1 MKKLSKTTLLLLL
14 GSAGLLS
21 IAGVSVG
28 FAAWTYVNPS
38 NVAAANAGGVAKA
51 TSVVSNTSTVSGSIS
66 VSGNAVVIIDDT
78 GYTTATDGTKTYTAV
93 AFWAD
98 AKQDYST
105 DSSKIVAPTMAATLA
120 LTDTT
125 AVVPSGTAFTYAI
138 AISKTDSTLG
148 YLLDYVDDFSAS
160 SLTWAS
166 GVSIASSLPTLT
178 IKTAAVPQNLTQY
191 DTMIEALD
199 NTVITFTFSVKGPT
213 A

>member
-28 FAAWTYVNPS
+28 FAAWTYTDAA
-38 NVAAANAGGVAKA
+38 NVAPLTTGGMANATGV
-51 TSVVSNTSTVSGSIS
+51 TTTTTTVSGSIS
-66 VSGNAVVIIDDT
+66 VSGSAVVIIDDT

-105 DSSKIVAPTMAATLA
+105 DSSKIVKPTMAATLT
-120 LTDTT
+120 LTDAT
-125 AVVPSGTAFTYAI
+125 ATVPSGTAFTYAI
-138 AISKTDSTLG
+138 AIGKTDSALG
-148 YLLDYVDDFSAS
+148 YLLDYVEDFSAT
-160 SLTWAS
+160 SLTWVS
-166 GVSIASSLPTLT
+166 GVSIASSLPALA
-178 IKTAAVPQNLTQY
+178 IKTTAVPQTLDQY
-191 DTMIEALD
+191 NTMIEALD

>member
-1 MKKLSKTTLLLLL
+1 MKKISKTTLLLLL
-14 GSAGLLS
+14 GSTGLIA

-28 FAAWTYVNPS
+28 FAAWTYADAS
-38 NVAAANAGGVAKA
+38 NVTPVTAGGVAKA
-51 TSVVSNTSTVSGSIS
+51 TSVVNNTSSVSGTIS
-66 VSGNAVVIIDDT
+66 VSGNAVVVIDDT

-105 DSSKIVAPTMAATLA
+105 DSSKIVLPSMAATLTLSDA
-120 LTDTT
+120 SAT
-125 AVVPSGTAFTYAI
+125 VPTGTVFTYAI
-138 AISKTDSTLG
+138 AISKTDSSLG

-160 SLTWAS
+160 ALTWAS
-166 GVSIASSLPTLT
+166 GVSIASTLPSLA
-178 IKTAAVPQNLTQY
+178 IKSSTVPQNLEQY
-191 DTMIEALD
+191 NTMITALD